1 MFTRI
6 RRALLLFVLAL
17 AAGPMPLQAQRPVH
31 VAPNAPRDRP
41 MDADSCLQ
49 AAADKAIGPIMLQAR
64 ATYPEARDRFL
75 HGLPPR
81 QSFFVVTELR
91 DSSGRRERV
100 FVAVDSILPD
110 SDGASRIAGRIWNE
124 IRLVSGYALF
134 QPYTLP
140 EGDVMDWLITRPDG
154 TEEGNL
160 IGNFFDHWQVPA
172 ECRR

>member
-1 MFTRI
+1 
-6 RRALLLFVLAL
+6 
-17 AAGPMPLQAQRPVH
+17 
-31 VAPNAPRDRP
+31 

-49 AAADKAIGPIMLQAR
+49 AAADKAIAPLVVQAR
-64 ATYPEARDRFL
+64 QTYPAARDRFRR
-75 HGLPPR
+75 GLPPN

-91 DSSGRRERV
+91 DAAGHRERV

-110 SDGASRIAGRIWNE
+110 SGAAPRVAGRIWNE

-140 EGDVMDWLITRPDG
+140 ERDVMDWLITRPDG

-160 IGNFFDHWQVPA
+160 IGNFIDHWQAPA